1 MPAHPAP
8 RVAPHVA
15 PRRLA
20 VLQSGHVQG
29 SGYLLTPTLVL
40 TAAHVVAGDA
50 PVRLTTPG
58 GPIRAEGRRVG
69 TWYDPGRGIDVAL
82 VAGEQRLADD
92 DAFPD
97 APPGH
102 AVPAECWADTASLD
116 PVAGCE
122 AIGFPHVQRFDGGRL
137 DTEQVIGTYKPG
149 SNLFSEYGVLVVD
162 GAPPTT
168 AADGTS
174 PWAGLSGAAVLT
186 GGALLG
192 VVVAQQNGWQQSRIA
207 FTPLARLLGDE
218 TFVDALT
225 AHGYRVPRLVSP
237 PRRPPDF
244 ETRYAD
250 HLARHHGTL
259 RIFGIDFTAR
269 SRVTWPLDSA
279 YYGLEVT
286 ADRGTGADG
295 WAPGRSATD
304 IAGGATGGA
313 AVRTGPLPAERAL
326 AGQDRVLLR
335 GVAGS
340 GKSTL
345 VQWLAVGTARQD
357 LGEHLRHLHG
367 LVPYVLPL
375 RTIAR
380 QERLPMPAEFLTSV
394 GTPLTAPPGWTE
406 QVLTDRR
413 ALVLVDGLDEVDER
427 TRTRVGEWL
436 RLLLDTYPG
445 NRWLV
450 TSRPSAVEDSWLA
463 DMGFT
468 ELTLAP
474 MSRADIRAFTARW
487 HDAARAT
494 VPGDPEELAR
504 LDAYERSLHDALHT
518 KQDLARLA
526 TNPLMCSLICALHR
540 DRNGYLP
547 TGRKELYDAALS
559 MLLNRRDRERDLE
572 PQLTEA
578 PQIQLLQRLAY
589 WLVKNGQA
597 EMDRAD
603 AVELVAASLPAM
615 PAVEAALGSAPDV
628 YRHLLDRSG
637 LIREPVA
644 GTTVDFVHR
653 TFQDYLAAKAAIEER
668 DFDLMVRNAHHDQ
681 WADVIRMAVAHA
693 RPDERA
699 RLLKKLLTRG
709 DRTKTHRSRLHL
721 LALACL
727 EHATELDPAVRSEV
741 EKRGA
746 ALIPPRSFGEAKKLA
761 EVGPMVLEL
770 LPGPEG
776 LDDDQAEA
784 VAETAWL
791 IGGDAAVP
799 VLARFTDHPVDSVRE
814 RLAQFPLGVD
824 RLHYAAKVM
833 DRLPRADTQYLVG
846 SIDDLR
852 AVLTLGGIEILYAFA
867 TLGGGFDDLL
877 SARGLIA
884 LQWADPVTD
893 EMLARLSDLPKLDD
907 LGIECGDL
915 TDLSALADLPL
926 TELRLN
932 GLPNDLDL
940 SLLAGLPRLTSL
952 AISSDD
958 PTWPGTVAL
967 PDGLPLTHLYTGYG
981 TRGLEG
987 IERLTGLVH
996 FGCHSPL
1003 PDRFAR
1009 ADWDRLASL
1018 PELTSLS
1025 LSNGITALLEED
1037 FPPLPNIRVLSVT
1050 AVRDGLPV
1058 DVLRH
1063 FPGVEE
1069 LSIRPL
1075 ERYGSASRPP
1085 IDLAPFAALPR
1096 LGRITLHGIDP
1107 AAILNADALPAHV
1120 TVTL

>member
-92 DAFPD
+92 DAFPAD
-97 APPGH
+97 R
-102 AVPAECWADTASLD
+102 WADTASLD

-168 AADGTS
+168 ADDGTS

-295 WAPGRSATD
+295 WAPGRAATD

-345 VQWLAVGTARQD
+345 VQWLAVGAARQD

-518 KQDLARLA
+518 KRDLARLA
-526 TNPLMCSLICALHR
+526 TNPLMCGLICALHR

-572 PQLTEA
+572 PLLTEA

-681 WADVIRMAVAHA
+681 WADVIRMAVAPRPPRRA
-693 RPDERA
+693 RPPAQEAPHPRRPHEDPPQPPPPPRA
-699 RLLKKLLTRG
+699 RLSRTRDG
-709 DRTKTHRSRLHL
+709 AGPGGPVGGRE
-721 LALACL
+721 A
-727 EHATELDPAVRSEV
+727 
-741 EKRGA
+741 GA
-746 ALIPPRSFGEAKKLA
+746 ALIPPHSFGEAEKLA

-776 LDDDQAEA
+776 LDDEQAEA
-784 VAETAWL
+784 VVNTAWL
-791 IGGDAAVP
+791 IGGDPAVP
-799 VLARFTDHPVDSVRE
+799 LLARFTDHPVDSVRE

-824 RLHYAAKVM
+824 RQHFAAEVM
-833 DRLPRADTQYLVG
+833 DRLPRADTRYFVG

-852 AVLTLGGIEILYAFA
+852 AVLTLGGIEILGAFA
-867 TLGGGFDDLL
+867 PLGGGFDDLL
-877 SARGLIA
+877 SAQGLTA
-884 LQWADPVTD
+884 LEWADPVTD
-893 EMLARLSDLPKLDD
+893 EMLTKLGALPKLGD
-907 LGIECGDL
+907 LRLGKCAGL
-915 TDLSALADLPL
+915 TDLSPL
-926 TELRLN
+926 TGRPLISLNLN
-932 GLPNDLDL
+932 GLSPSIDL
-940 SLLAGLPRLTSL
+940 SGLGNLPLLTSL

-996 FGCHSPL
+996 LGCHSPL
-1003 PDRFAR
+1003 TGRFAR

-1018 PELTSLS
+1018 PELTSLAVS
-1025 LSNGITALLEED
+1025 DDIAELFEED
-1037 FPPLPNIRVLSVT
+1037 FPPLPGIRVLYVT

-1058 DVLRH
+1058 DVPRH
-1063 FPGVEE
+1063 FPGVED

-1096 LGRITLHGIDP
+1096 LGRLTLHGIDP

>member
-1 MPAHPAP
+1 MAAHPTPRPVRPPAP
-8 RVAPHVA
+8 Y
-15 PRRLA
+15 RLA
-20 VLQSGHVQG
+20 VLQSGTVQG

-50 PVRLTTPG
+50 PVLLTAPG
-58 GPIRAEGRRVG
+58 GPEGAAGRRAG

-82 VAGEQRLADD
+82 VTTEQPLAPAA
-92 DAFPD
+92 AFRTAD
-97 APPGH
+97 R
-102 AVPAECWADTASLD
+102 WANTASLD

-122 AIGFPHVQRFDGGRL
+122 AIGFPYVQRTDGDRL
-137 DTEQVIGTYKPG
+137 DTEQVVGTYKPG

-162 GAPPTT
+162 GAPPP
-168 AADGTS
+168 APADGPS

-218 TFVDALT
+218 SFAAALT
-225 AHGYRVPRLVSP
+225 GHGYRMPRLVGP
-237 PRRPPDF
+237 PRRPTDF
-244 ETRYAD
+244 ESRYAD

-259 RIFGIDFTAR
+259 RIFGIDFSAR

-286 ADRGTGADG
+286 ADRGAGAAR
-295 WAPGRSATD
+295 WAAGRPDPDAV
-304 IAGGATGGA
+304 GGA
-313 AVRTGPLPAERAL
+313 AGGGAPRTGPLPAEQAL
-326 AGQDRVLLR
+326 AGQDLVLLR

-345 VQWLAVGTARQD
+345 VQWLAVGAARQD

-375 RTIAR
+375 RTVAR
-380 QERLPMPAEFLTSV
+380 QERLPMPADFLTAV

-427 TRTRVGEWL
+427 TRERVGDWL
-436 RLLLDTYPG
+436 RLLLGTYPG

-450 TSRPSAVEDSWLA
+450 TSRPSAVEDAWLA
-463 DMGFT
+463 DEGFT

-474 MSRADIRAFTARW
+474 MSRADVRAFTARW

-494 VPGDPEELAR
+494 VPGDTAELAR
-504 LDAYERSLHDALHT
+504 LDGFEHTLQQALGR

-572 PQLTEA
+572 PLLTEA
-578 PQIQLLQRLAY
+578 PQIQMLQKLAY

-603 AVELVAASLPAM
+603 AVDLVAAALPAM
-615 PAVEAALGSAPDV
+615 PAVRDALGGAEDV

-637 LIREPVA
+637 LIREPVSGA
-644 GTTVDFVHR
+644 TVDFVHR

-668 DFDLMVRNAHHDQ
+668 DFDLMARNAHQDQ

-699 RLLKKLLTRG
+699 RLLRKILTRG

-727 EHATELDPAVRSEV
+727 EHATELDPAIREEV

-746 ALIPPRSFGEAKKLA
+746 ALIPPRSFGAAMELA
-761 EVGPMVLEL
+761 DVGPLVLEL
-770 LPGPEG
+770 LPGPDG
-776 LDDDQAEA
+776 LTDEEAEA
-784 VAETAWL
+784 VVSTAWQ

-799 VLARFTDHPVDSVRE
+799 VLARFTDHEVADVRAL
-814 RLAQFPLGVD
+814 LAQFPPDAD
-824 RLHYAAKVM
+824 RQHFAAEVL
-833 DRLPRADTQYLVG
+833 DRLPRADTYYGVHTV
-846 SIDDLR
+846 DELR
-852 AVLTLGGIEILYAFA
+852 TVLALGGVEHLNAQAVLGD
-867 TLGGGFDDLL
+867 GFDDLL
-877 SARGLIA
+877 RARELTT
-884 LQWADPVTD
+884 LLWEDPINNAMV
-893 EMLARLSDLPKLDD
+893 ARLCHHLPMLQR
-907 LGIECGDL
+907 LNLYRCRDL
-915 TDLSALADLPL
+915 TDLSPLASLPL
-926 TELRLN
+926 R
-932 GLPNDLDL
+932 DLHLFDL
-940 SLLAGLPRLTSL
+940 TGETSL
-952 AISSDD
+952 GVLGNLPQLTTLALNSDAD
-958 PTWPGTVAL
+958 AWPGMALL
-967 PDGLPLTHLYTGYG
+967 PDGLPLTRLYTGYG

-987 IERLTGLVH
+987 IERLTALQH
-996 FGCHSPL
+996 LGCHSPQ

-1009 ADWDRLASL
+1009 ADWDRLGAL
-1018 PELTSLS
+1018 PALTSLS
-1025 LSNGITALLEED
+1025 VSDGIAALFEPD
-1037 FPPLPNIRVLSVT
+1037 FPPLPNIRVLST
-1050 AVRDGLPV
+1050 RLVRLQPPHLQ
-1058 DVLRH
+1058 VLRH

-1069 LSIRPL
+1069 LEIRPGVG
-1075 ERYGSASRPP
+1075 RGAVPRS
-1085 IDLAPFAALPR
+1085 IDLAPFAELPR
-1096 LGRITLHGIDP
+1096 LRRITLRGTSP
-1107 AAILNADALPAHV
+1107 AAVHNADALPDV
-1120 TVTL
+1120 TVEF